1 MAIGCLWNRNGT
13 ILAVCG
19 NKTDGSNTDS
29 NVVMFYTAFGV
40 VSKFHNVPIF
50 CFIPL
55 YVPIFIASY
64 SIYEHLRFLVEK

>member
-40 VSKFHNVPIF
+40 VSKFHNVYF
-50 CFIPL
+50 VL
-55 YVPIFIASY
+55 YLCMYLFLLLHIASTNT
-64 SIYEHLRFLVEK
+64 